1 MVSLIDGARVREDV
15 SSLGISLSAE
25 QEEQV
30 RELAARLYEKN
41 SALNLTRIPPE
52 EFLEKHVLDSLA
64 LVYAVS
70 LRGGARVIDVGTGG
84 GFPALP
90 LAICFPTVAVTALDA
105 TRKKIDF
112 VAETA
117 QQLGLRNLNA
127 IHGRAEELQRRP
139 DQRARYDVAVAR
151 AVAPLYRLAPWLLP
165 FVVPGGV
172 AVALKGPAVDEELH
186 EYQKSAKRHWPVPTV
201 VRVEMPNG
209 GGGETR
215 TGATRTIVRWEL
227 AGRKAPA

>member
-1 MVSLIDGARVREDV
+1 MTLLVDGARVREAV
-15 SSLGISLSAE
+15 GSLGISLSVE
-25 QEEQV
+25 QGEQV
-30 RELAARLYEKN
+30 HELAARLYERN

-52 EFLEKHVLDSLA
+52 EFLEKHFLDSLA
-64 LVYAVS
+64 LVHAVS
-70 LRGGARVIDVGTGG
+70 LKDVQRLIDVGTGG

-90 LAICFPTVAVTALDA
+90 LAICFPSIRITALDA

-117 QQLGLRNLNA
+117 QHLGLHNIKA
-127 IHGRAEELQRRP
+127 IHGRAEELQRRT

-165 FVVPGGV
+165 FVAPGGV
-172 AVALKGPAVDEELH
+172 AVALKGPAVDEELA

-201 VRVEMPNG
+201 SRVELPHV
-209 GGGETR
+209 GES
-215 TGATRTIVRWEL
+215 ATRTVVRWEQPTRH
-227 AGRKAPA
+227 AKPS